1 MSFVSSTR
9 CTRRLASGS
18 APCAATQ
25 CGRSRPSFCER
36 ARPSALGLT
45 PRRRGQAAGS
55 LRDRPGRRQPPRQ
68 HMPQEE
74 LRARPCSCS
83 QRHRG
88 GSSPGPSHSSSSLR
102 RSMPQQKWPQRLEGS
117 RRHRCSSLRRSSSS
131 TLHSMP
137 QRERARS
144 SWPKE
149 LWPRSLPHGRRPSPF
164 GAFLRGG
171 EPPPPAECRHAGVG
185 AALAEEAESPPP
197 LPRTPRRAARAVPSL
212 VNELAAQP
220 HGNPWA
226 GQPHAPAL
234 AALPLPPAYQ
244 LPQSAVA
251 ESPPPLPTALQCR
264 TAAEAAKQSPMP
276 VSQLQWPTAGEASA
290 PAAAASATGQRDKKN
305 KQHRR
310 VEADRPESPER
321 PPRHVEDAVRP
332 ESPQRLQQ
340 VVHQLSDEN
349 LHLRRRICELE
360 AELLLL
366 RPQPQTT
373 QRLERQDC

>member
-18 APCAATQ
+18 APRAATQ

-45 PRRRGQAAGS
+45 PRRRGQTAGS

-74 LRARPCSCS
+74 LRARPCSCP

-117 RRHRCSSLRRSSSS
+117 RRHRSSSS

-149 LWPRSLPHGRRPSPF
+149 LWPRSLPHGRRPYLPAHSC
-164 GAFLRGG
+164 GG
-171 EPPPPAECRHAGVG
+171 R
-185 AALAEEAESPPP
+185 
-197 LPRTPRRAARAVPSL
+197 SL
-212 VNELAAQP
+212 
-220 HGNPWA
+220 
-226 GQPHAPAL
+226 
-234 AALPLPPAYQ
+234 LPLPNAGTQ
-244 LPQSAVA
+244 EWAR
-251 ESPPPLPTALQCR
+251 PLP
-264 TAAEAAKQSPMP
+264 
-276 VSQLQWPTAGEASA
+276 
-290 PAAAASATGQRDKKN
+290 KK
-305 KQHRR
+305 
-310 VEADRPESPER
+310 PS
-321 PPRHVEDAVRP
+321 
-332 ESPQRLQQ
+332 
-340 VVHQLSDEN
+340 
-349 LHLRRRICELE
+349 LRRRCRTHLDE
-360 AELLLL
+360 
-366 RPQPQTT
+366 
-373 QRLERQDC
+373 QRGLCRR